1 MIKNSSFFLF
11 VVGCAFSVL
20 LAEAASRCI
29 DGLYRKNAALLSSA
43 STRTAKFRRPFL
55 AFGFL
60 VCWVVLLSKAGR
72 PALLPIPTSAFPEAA
87 SSIGI
92 AFLCLIPC
100 LFLLLMIT
108 VTDWEQRLIFDDT
121 TRPLAI
127 LGLAQSV
134 AASCAAASYMPLLEN
149 LAAAVAGGLAFLVLA
164 YLTQGGVGGGDVKL
178 IASLGLW
185 LGPDR
190 LLTVVCIGLFLGGL
204 AALWLLLSG
213 QKKQK
218 DAFAYGPCFT
228 IPAILSLLIW

>member
-1 MIKNSSFFLF
+1 M
-11 VVGCAFSVL
+11 
-20 LAEAASRCI
+20 
-29 DGLYRKNAALLSSA
+29 
-43 STRTAKFRRPFL
+43 
-55 AFGFL
+55 
-60 VCWVVLLSKAGR
+60 

-108 VTDWEQRLIFDDT
+108 VTDWEHRLIFDDT

-149 LAAAVAGGLAFLVLA
+149 LAAAVAGGLAFLILA

-178 IASLGLW
+178 IAALGLW

-190 LLTVVCIGLFLGGL
+190 LLTIVCAGLFLGGL
-204 AALWLLLSG
+204 AALWLLLTG
-213 QKKQK
+213 QKKRK

-228 IPAILSLLIW
+228 IPAILSLLV